1 MFRICSTDVRWMTG
15 IRPRIH
21 GDGTVQSTSIQY
33 ILKDSGYRRRRC
45 EVYQKVDM
53 EMWSKAG
60 MELG

>member
-1 MFRICSTDVRWMTG
+1 MQYRREMDDGYKTPSTWV
-15 IRPRIH
+15 H

-53 EMWSKAG
+53 ELWLKAG